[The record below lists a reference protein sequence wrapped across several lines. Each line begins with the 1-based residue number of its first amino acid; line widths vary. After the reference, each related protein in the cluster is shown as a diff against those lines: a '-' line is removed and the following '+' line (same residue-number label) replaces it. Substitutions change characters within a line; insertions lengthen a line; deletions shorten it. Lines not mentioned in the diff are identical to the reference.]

1 MEQQP
6 RNGEVAI
13 RDFTAG
19 LVDIID
25 DNLIPDGAA
34 LKADNCI
41 SRTIGKL
48 SKKRGHKA
56 DHSTPL
62 SEKSRGCLPITTT
75 LAHGGSSWLTTGKYT
90 ATREESEFTQLL
102 SGRTD
107 TTEKFWA
114 VLSTARTR

>member
-48 SKKRGHKA
+48 SKRRGYKA
-56 DHSTPL
+56 DHPTPL
-62 SEKSRGCLPITTT
+62 SEKDSGDVCYYNNAGTRRVIV
-75 LAHGGSSWLTTGKYT
+75 ANNGKYT
-90 ATREESEFTQLL
+90 AI
-102 SGRTD
+102 
-107 TTEKFWA
+107 TEKNLNLPSYYRA
-114 VLSTARTR
+114 GLTRRRSL